1 MAGPFSGPDSSHR
14 PIRHAGP
21 SGSSRS
27 PRPAVHPPTFGTRSG
42 RLSIRPLPEPLPAI
56 GPSCLAEPLPAVHP
70 LGLPEPLPTIGP
82 TSPSRNHIRPFTHSA
97 YRNHIRPFATSLP
110 EPRPPKNA
118 RFATHPVT
126 PRPHLSARSSDSH
139 APGRSDRHTSDPPV
153 SAPPKATK
161 KAIPES
167 HWIPG
172 SPDRQR
178 STEHTLQPD
187 YFHYRKRKDSS
198 SERLCGVEV
207 RSPERISSGIVDF
220 SKIDTSL
227 ELLTLVSV
235 ICEPSALNDTL

>member
-21 SGSSRS
+21 SGHSRS

-42 RLSIRPLPEPLPAI
+42 RLSIRPHPETLPDI
-56 GPSCLAEPLPAVHP
+56 CPSCLAEPLPAVRPSGPSGTIFARSPPH
-70 LGLPEPLPTIGP
+70 LPGP
-82 TSPSRNHIRPFTHSA
+82 RS
-97 YRNHIRPFATSLP
+97 
-110 EPRPPKNA
+110 PKNA

-126 PRPHLSARSSDSH
+126 PQPHLSARSSDSH

>member
-21 SGSSRS
+21 SGHSRS

-42 RLSIRPLPEPLPAI
+42 RLSIRPHPETLPAI
-56 GPSCLAEPLPAVHP
+56 CPSCLAEPLPAVRP
-70 LGLPEPLPTIGP
+70 SGPSKTIFAR
-82 TSPSRNHIRPFTHSA
+82 SPPH
-97 YRNHIRPFATSLP
+97 LP

-126 PRPHLSARSSDSH
+126 PQPHLSARSSDSH

-178 STEHTLQPD
+178 STESILCNRIISTTGSGRTPLPNGSAASRSD
-187 YFHYRKRKDSS
+187 RPKGSRRGSS
-198 SERLCGVEV
+198 TFR
-207 RSPERISSGIVDF
+207 RSTRHWSS
-220 SKIDTSL
+220 
-227 ELLTLVSV
+227 
-235 ICEPSALNDTL
+235 

>member
-21 SGSSRS
+21 SGHSRS

-42 RLSIRPLPEPLPAI
+42 RLSIRPHPETLPAI
-56 GPSCLAEPLPAVHP
+56 CPSCLAEPLPAVRP
-70 LGLPEPLPTIGP
+70 SGPSKTIFAR
-82 TSPSRNHIRPFTHSA
+82 SPPR
-97 YRNHIRPFATSLP
+97 LP

-126 PRPHLSARSSDSH
+126 PQPHLSALSSDSH

-198 SERLCGVEV
+198 PERLCGVEV

-227 ELLTLVSV
+227 ELLTLVSI

>member
-1 MAGPFSGPDSSHR
+1 MAGAFSGPDSSHR

-21 SGSSRS
+21 SGHSRS

-42 RLSIRPLPEPLPAI
+42 RLSIRPHPETLPAI
-56 GPSCLAEPLPAVHP
+56 CPSCLAEPLPAVRP
-70 LGLPEPLPTIGP
+70 SGPSKTIFAR
-82 TSPSRNHIRPFTHSA
+82 SPPH
-97 YRNHIRPFATSLP
+97 LP

-126 PRPHLSARSSDSH
+126 PQPHLSARSSDSH

-178 STEHTLQPD
+178 STEHALQPD